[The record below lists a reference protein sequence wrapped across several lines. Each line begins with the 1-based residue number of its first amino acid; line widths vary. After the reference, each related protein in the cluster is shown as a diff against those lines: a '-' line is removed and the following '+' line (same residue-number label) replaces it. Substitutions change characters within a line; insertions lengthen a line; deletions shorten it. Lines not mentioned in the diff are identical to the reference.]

1 MNSLITAYHA
11 NKALLWDSLR
21 THMYI
26 SFTAVL
32 CGMLIAIPLGILLTR
47 NRAVGQKVL
56 AVVGVLQ
63 TVPSMVMF
71 GLLIPLVGIGRP
83 TALIVLTM
91 YSILPILR
99 NTYTGLVEVPPNYS
113 EAAVG
118 MGMNGAQ
125 VLFKVKLPIALPVII
140 AGIRL
145 SGVYIISWA
154 TVAAIVGGGGLG
166 DLIWMGLS
174 RNRHEITLLGAIPSS
189 LLAITTSFVIGQIA
203 KIATPKGMKQQKGV

>member
-1 MNSLITAYHA
+1 MSNLIAAYQANRELLWNSLA
-11 NKALLWDSLR
+11 
-21 THMYI
+21 THVSI

-32 CGMLIAIPLGILLTR
+32 CGMAFAVTLGILLTR
-47 NRAVGQKVL
+47 NRAIGQKVL

-71 GLLIPLVGIGRP
+71 GLLIPLAGIGRP

-99 NTYTGLVEVPPNYS
+99 NTYTGLLEVPANYI

-118 MGMNGAQ
+118 MGMNSAQ

-140 AGIRL
+140 TGIRL

-154 TVAAIVGGGGLG
+154 TVAAVVGGGGLG

-174 RNRHEITLLGAIPSS
+174 RNRQEITLLGAIPAS
-189 LLAITTSFVIGQIA
+189 LLAITASFVIGQIA
-203 KIATPKGMKQQKGV
+203 KLATPKGMKP

>member
-1 MNSLITAYHA
+1 MSNLIAAYQANRELLWNSLA
-11 NKALLWDSLR
+11 
-21 THMYI
+21 THVSI

-32 CGMLIAIPLGILLTR
+32 CGMAFAVPLGILLTR
-47 NRAVGQKVL
+47 NRAIGQKVL

-71 GLLIPLVGIGRP
+71 GLLIPLAGIGRP

-91 YSILPILR
+91 YSILPTLR
-99 NTYTGLVEVPPNYS
+99 NTYTGLLEVPANYI

-118 MGMNGAQ
+118 MGMNSAQ

-140 AGIRL
+140 TGIRL

-154 TVAAIVGGGGLG
+154 TVAAVVGGGGLG

-174 RNRHEITLLGAIPSS
+174 RNRQEITLLGAIPAS
-189 LLAITTSFVIGQIA
+189 LLAITASFVIGQIA
-203 KIATPKGMKQQKGV
+203 KLATPKGMKP